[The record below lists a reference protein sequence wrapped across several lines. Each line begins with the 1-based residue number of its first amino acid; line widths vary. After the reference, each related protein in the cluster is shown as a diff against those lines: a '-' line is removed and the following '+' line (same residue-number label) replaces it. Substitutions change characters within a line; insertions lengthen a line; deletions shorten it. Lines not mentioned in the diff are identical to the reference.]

1 VSLTKTISRFVR
13 PVVAVAKAIPA
24 TLSSPQSRGGWFPIV
39 REAWAGAWQSNVEI
53 EITDVLTHVTV
64 YACISLIASDIGKL
78 RIKLVQRDREGIWTE
93 TESPAFSPVLKKPN
107 RYQNRIKFLENWVTS
122 KLINGNTYA
131 LKQRDSRQIVT
142 ALYILDPN
150 RVKVLIGSDGSV
162 WYELNTD
169 NLSGIKDPV
178 IVPASEIIHDVMVPL
193 YHPLVGV
200 SPISACGLAAVQG
213 LRIQENS
220 TLFFQ
225 SGASPGGILTAEGV
239 IKDADA
245 ERLSARW
252 HANYGGANSGKVA
265 VLGNGLKYQQLQ
277 MTAVDAQL
285 IDQLKWTAESVAA
298 AFHVPYYKVGGPYPS
313 YNNVEALDQQYYS
326 QCLQTQIESIELC
339 LDEGLGLDTAK
350 DGIQYGTEL
359 DLDALLRMDTSTR
372 MKAAGDA
379 LIGGLTPD
387 EVRKKYHDI
396 GSVPGGDQVFLQRQ
410 NWPLGVLGS
419 DSPLLMPAP
428 VVQPPAPPEPDDEPD
443 DEPTEMSA
451 DAMVLRSMT
460 EGYLLEGAAHV

>member
-1 VSLTKTISRFVR
+1 
-13 PVVAVAKAIPA
+13 
-24 TLSSPQSRGGWFPIV
+24 LSSPQSRGGWFPIV

-53 EITDVLTHVTV
+53 VLTDVLTHVTV
-64 YACISLIASDIGKL
+64 YACISLIASDVGKL

-107 RYQNRIKFLENWVTS
+107 RYQTRIKFLENWVTS
-122 KLINGNTYA
+122 KLINGNTYL

-178 IVPASEIIHDVMVPL
+178 IVPASEMIHDVMVPL

-200 SPISACGLAAVQG
+200 SPLTACGLAAIQG

-225 SGASPGGILTAEGV
+225 NGASPGGILSSDQV
-239 IKDADA
+239 IKPEQATELK
-245 ERLSARW
+245 ERW
-252 HANYGGANSGKVA
+252 NANYGGANHGSVA

-277 MTAVDAQL
+277 MSAVESQL
-285 IDQLKWTAESVAA
+285 IEQLKWTAETVAA

-326 QCLQTQIESIELC
+326 QCLQTQIESIELL
-339 LDEGLGLDTAK
+339 LDEGLGLDTPK

-372 MKAAGDA
+372 MKAASDA

-387 EVRKKYHDI
+387 EVRKKYHDL
-396 GSVPGGDQVFLQRQ
+396 GSVPGGNKVFLQRQ
-410 NWPLGVLGS
+410 NWPLELLGT
-419 DSPLLMPAP
+419 DQPTP
-428 VVQPPAPPEPDDEPD
+428 PPAPTTAPVDPAQPDEED
-443 DEPTEMSA
+443 
-451 DAMVLRSMT
+451 VRSMFR
-460 EGYLLEGAAHV
+460 GVLAA